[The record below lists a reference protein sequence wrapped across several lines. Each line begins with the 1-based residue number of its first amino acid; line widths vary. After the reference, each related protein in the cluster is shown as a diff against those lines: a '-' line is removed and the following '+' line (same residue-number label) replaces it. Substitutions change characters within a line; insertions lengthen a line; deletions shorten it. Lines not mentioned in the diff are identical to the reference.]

1 MDIGLIFDNILGL
14 AGVFLEMGLAALK
27 MLALFVVVF
36 ALVLPAYLA
45 LRIHHRR
52 CQRGEAARAAGK
64 AGHRDGH
71 GTKPHPAPPATSP
84 EGMVRGGG
92 MLLDQ
97 PAGFLEDP
105 EAWIMRQYPSTNG
118 MLAVKTLALLGMIAT
133 GLGAGLVGLLRLW
146 AAAAPDFDEE
156 HGSVLGSDEILEPN
170 NMLDSPYPG
179 SGKPLVSKYLRPPRD
194 GHWLER

>member
-1 MDIGLIFDNILGL
+1 
-14 AGVFLEMGLAALK
+14 
-27 MLALFVVVF
+27 
-36 ALVLPAYLA
+36 
-45 LRIHHRR
+45 
-52 CQRGEAARAAGK
+52 
-64 AGHRDGH
+64 
-71 GTKPHPAPPATSP
+71 
-84 EGMVRGGG
+84 